1 MMEKVDLKGEG
12 DSLME
17 MFYCQQAR
25 DLLIWFP
32 ADTEAQRAQG
42 VYSHVQQ
49 PKQGKLYVT
58 CSSFAWSSRSHSVKG
73 CPKSFLVVFMAIDI
87 FR

>member
-1 MMEKVDLKGEG
+1 MMEKVDLRGEG

-25 DLLIWFP
+25 DLLIRFP
-32 ADTEAQRAQG
+32 ADIEAQRAQG

-49 PKQGKLYVT
+49 LKQVKLYVT
-58 CSSFAWSSRSHSVKG
+58 CSSFA
-73 CPKSFLVVFMAIDI
+73 
-87 FR
+87 